1 MRVSPIRRFF
11 RWLYRNRSISL
22 TPEGTRFVLLAAAI
36 GLAAINTGNNLLYLL
51 LAMMLS
57 LIVMSGVLSEQC
69 LRRLYIQRR
78 LPEHI
83 FAGFPGTAYF
93 SIANRKSRLPSFS
106 IRILDVI
113 DEQLIDR
120 GVHVLHLAP
129 ESSALRSYPLLVAR
143 RGRFRIDGIKVLTR
157 FPFSLFVKGLALSL
171 PSEAI
176 AYPPIKPLPDNIY
189 DQIEGLGQ
197 DNPIPK
203 RGPGVDLYNLRLY
216 HPGDDS
222 RAIHWRTTA
231 KTSLLI
237 IRETQAEDQ
246 HHITL
251 AFPTALPAASGASG
265 VSAADME
272 QSFET
277 AVELTASLA
286 AHFQEQGFAIR
297 AIVGDQEVPGA
308 TGEEQLFRILR
319 VLALCQ
325 PIPAPQADA
334 GLGVFKTLLAQTPPH
349 EMVLLIL
356 PWEDAR
362 LEACTAGVATV
373 FRAHEVEA
381 AHAR

>member
-11 RWLYRNRSISL
+11 RWVYRGRSISL
-22 TPEGTRFVLLAAAI
+22 THEGTRFVLLAVAI

-93 SIANRKSRLPSFS
+93 SISNRKSRLPSFS
-106 IRILDVI
+106 IRVLDVI
-113 DEQLIDR
+113 DEQPIDR
-120 GVHVLHLAP
+120 GVHLLHLAP
-129 ESSALRSYPLLVAR
+129 ESSALRSYPLLVPR
-143 RGRFRIDGIKVLTR
+143 RGPFRIDGIKVLTR
-157 FPFSLFVKGLALSL
+157 FPFSLFVKALALPL

-176 AYPPIKPLPDNIY
+176 AYPPIKPLPADISE
-189 DQIEGLGQ
+189 QIDGLGQ
-197 DNPIPK
+197 DNPVPK

-216 HPGDDS
+216 QPGDDS

-237 IRETQAEDQ
+237 VRETQAEDQ
-246 HHITL
+246 HYVTL
-251 AFPTALPAASGASG
+251 AFPTAVPPATAANGAS
-265 VSAADME
+265 AAEME
-272 QSFET
+272 TSFEK

-297 AIVGDQEVPGA
+297 AIVGDQAVPSA
-308 TGEEQLFRILR
+308 TGEEQLYRILK

-325 PIPAPQADA
+325 PIPAEQADA
-334 GLGVFKTLLAQTPPH
+334 GLEGFKNLLAQTPPH
-349 EMVLLIL
+349 EMVLLVL

-362 LEACTAGVATV
+362 LAACTAGVETV

>member
-22 TPEGTRFVLLAAAI
+22 TPEGTRFVLLAGAI

-57 LIVMSGVLSEQC
+57 LIVLSGILSEQC

-106 IRILDVI
+106 IHVLDLI
-113 DEQLIDR
+113 DEQPIDR

-129 ESSALRSYPLLVAR
+129 ESSTLRSYPLLVPR
-143 RGRFRIDGIKVLTR
+143 RGPFRMHGIKVLTR
-157 FPFSLFVKGLALSL
+157 FPFSLFVKGLALPL

-176 AYPPIKPLPDNIY
+176 AYPPIKPLPGEVS

-197 DNPIPK
+197 DNPVPK

-216 HPGDDS
+216 QPGDDS

-237 IRETQAEDQ
+237 VRETQAEDQ
-246 HHITL
+246 RHITL
-251 AFPTALPAASGASG
+251 AFPTALPPAWAASGLPAEM
-265 VSAADME
+265 AR
-272 QSFET
+272 SFET
-277 AVELTASLA
+277 GVELTASLA

-297 AIVGDQEVPGA
+297 AVVGDQEVPGA
-308 TGEEQLFRILR
+308 TGDEQLFRILKI
-319 VLALCQ
+319 LALCQ
-325 PIPAPQADA
+325 PVPDPQPGS
-334 GLGVFKTLLAQTPPH
+334 GLEAFKDLLAHTPAH
-349 EMVLLIL
+349 EMVLLVL

-362 LEACTAGVATV
+362 LADCTAGVEAV
-373 FRAHEVEA
+373 FRTHDIEA
-381 AHAR
+381 AHAH

>member
-11 RWLYRNRSISL
+11 RWFYRNRSISL
-22 TPEGTRFVLLAAAI
+22 TPEGTRFTLLALAI

-57 LIVMSGVLSEQC
+57 LIVLSGVLSEQC

-78 LPEHI
+78 LPTHI
-83 FAGFPGTAYF
+83 FAGFPGTTYF

-106 IRILDVI
+106 IRVLDVI
-113 DEQLIDR
+113 DEQPIDR

-129 ESSALRSYPLLVAR
+129 ESSALRSYPLLVTR
-143 RGRFRIDGIKVLTR
+143 RGPFHIHGIKVLTR
-157 FPFSLFVKGLALSL
+157 FPFSLFIKGLALPL
-171 PSEAI
+171 RSEAI
-176 AYPPIKPLPDNIY
+176 AYPPIKPLPGEIY
-189 DQIEGLGQ
+189 DQIDGLGQ
-197 DNPIPK
+197 DNPVPK

-216 HPGDDS
+216 RPGDDS

-231 KTSLLI
+231 KTSLLTV
-237 IRETQAEDQ
+237 RETQAEDQ
-246 HHITL
+246 RHITL
-251 AFPTALPAASGASG
+251 AFPTTVPASTGTGGATD
-265 VSAADME
+265 AEME

-297 AIVGDQEVPGA
+297 AIVGDQEVPGT
-308 TGEEQLFRILR
+308 TGEEQLFRILK

-325 PIPAPQADA
+325 PIPAEQAEA
-334 GLGVFKTLLAQTPPH
+334 GLEVFKSLLAQTPAH
-349 EMVLLIL
+349 EMVLLVL

-362 LEACTAGVATV
+362 LEACAGGVERV
-373 FRAHEVEA
+373 FRAYEVEA
-381 AHAR
+381 AHAH

>member
-22 TPEGTRFVLLAAAI
+22 TPEGTRFVLLAVAI

-57 LIVMSGVLSEQC
+57 LIVLSGILSEQC

-78 LPEHI
+78 LPGHI
-83 FAGFPGTAYF
+83 FAGVPGTAYF

-106 IRILDVI
+106 IHVLDVI
-113 DEQLIDR
+113 DEQPIDR

-129 ESSALRSYPLLVAR
+129 ESSTLRSYPLLIAR
-143 RGRFRIDGIKVLTR
+143 RGPFRIHGIKVLTR
-157 FPFSLFVKGLALSL
+157 FPFSLFVKGLALPL
-171 PSEAI
+171 PSEDI
-176 AYPPIKPLPDNIY
+176 AYPPIKPLPGDIY

-197 DNPIPK
+197 DRSVPK

-216 HPGDDS
+216 QPGDDS

-246 HHITL
+246 RHITL
-251 AFPTALPAASGASG
+251 AFPTALPPASGASR
-265 VSAADME
+265 VNAAEME

-325 PIPAPQADA
+325 PVQTAQPES
-334 GLGVFKTLLAQTPPH
+334 GLERFENLLAQTPAH
-349 EMVLLIL
+349 EMVLFVL

-362 LEACTAGVATV
+362 LDHCTVGVEAV
-373 FRAHEVEA
+373 FRARDVEA
-381 AHAR
+381 AHAP

>member
-22 TPEGTRFVLLAAAI
+22 TPEGTRFVLLAVAI
-36 GLAAINTGNNLLYLL
+36 GLAAVNTGNNLLYLL

-57 LIVMSGVLSEQC
+57 LIVLSGVLSEQC

-106 IRILDVI
+106 IHVLDLI
-113 DEQLIDR
+113 DEQPIDR

-129 ESSALRSYPLLVAR
+129 ESSVLRPYPLLVAR
-143 RGRFRIDGIKVLTR
+143 RGPFHIHGIKVLTR
-157 FPFSLFVKGLALSL
+157 FPFSLFVKALTLPL

-176 AYPPIKPLPDNIY
+176 AYPPIKPLPGHIY

-197 DNPIPK
+197 DNSVPK
-203 RGPGVDLYNLRLY
+203 RGPGFDLYNLRLY
-216 HPGDDS
+216 QPGDDS

-231 KTSLLI
+231 KTSLLTV
-237 IRETQAEDQ
+237 RETQAEDQ
-246 HHITL
+246 RHITL
-251 AFPTALPAASGASG
+251 AFPTVRPPASDAGLPSPAEMA
-265 VSAADME
+265 

-297 AIVGDQEVPGA
+297 AVVGDQEVPGA
-308 TGEEQLFRILR
+308 TGEEQLFRILK

-325 PIPAPQADA
+325 PMPAAQADA
-334 GLGVFKTLLAQTPPH
+334 GLEGFKHLLAQSPAH
-349 EMVLLIL
+349 EMVLLVL

-362 LEACTAGVATV
+362 LETCTAVVDTI
-373 FRAHEVEA
+373 FRAQDIEA